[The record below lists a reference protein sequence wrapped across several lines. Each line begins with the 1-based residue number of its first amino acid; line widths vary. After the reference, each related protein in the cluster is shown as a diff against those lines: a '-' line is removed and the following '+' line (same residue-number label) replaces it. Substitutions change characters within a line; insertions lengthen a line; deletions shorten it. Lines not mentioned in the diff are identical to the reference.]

1 MATLLGATKSSSI
14 DKELMSANKSILN
27 AIKSFR
33 KAIKLQSP
41 MGLNL
46 AIREANSKLEE
57 VKDRTSY
64 MIKILKQNNK

>member
-1 MATLLGATKSSSI
+1 MSTLLGSTKSSSI
-14 DKELMSANKSILN
+14 DKELMNANKSILN

-33 KAIKLQSP
+33 KAIKMQSP
-41 MGLNL
+41 PGLNL

-64 MIKILKQNNK
+64 MIKVLKLNNK

>member
-1 MATLLGATKSSSI
+1 MAVLLGSTKSSSI
-14 DKELMSANKSILN
+14 EKELMNANKSILN

-33 KAIKLQSP
+33 KAMKLQSP

-57 VKDRTSY
+57 TKDRTAY
-64 MIKILKQNNK
+64 MIKVLKQNNK